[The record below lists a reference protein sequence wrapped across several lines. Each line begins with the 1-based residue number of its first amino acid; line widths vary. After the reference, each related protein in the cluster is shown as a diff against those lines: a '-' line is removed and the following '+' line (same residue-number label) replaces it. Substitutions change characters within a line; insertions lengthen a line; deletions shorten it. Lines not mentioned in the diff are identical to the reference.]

1 MVASFVGGDR
11 LKMVEQL
18 VRAFHE
24 VESSAKSLNGP
35 SRLVAL
41 VAPTGEGKTRIIQ
54 EFYRRL
60 AAEQVPPAYWPSEI
74 VPRDADW
81 MHGRKQV
88 AVQSF
93 SPEKGASLPWLYWS
107 VSCQRRADGSY
118 AQAIFDDVTQ
128 FSAHVEHLYDRLKAR
143 DVTERSFDATQA
155 LVSVLG
161 ALGVIT
167 MGPFGTVVVG
177 LGALRALEA
186 NTDLVTR
193 FKEWRARRAEVNS
206 GEAFRNLESFGRDDE
221 LNELAQNVVKV
232 SRKVPMILVID
243 DAHWADATLTT
254 FVDTIL
260 RSSLGRVLVVA
271 TMWPDNG
278 ARGEEQGPFLRWLES
293 TLEEPLNRT
302 VEVWRLEPLARE
314 DLAHLIRTAYDEVAH
329 EEGPLLSN
337 ETVEILSSRFPSP
350 LGVRAFF
357 GLRAVRNAISHGG
370 LTPMALSLL
379 PPNLTSAYQDYLE
392 ELPEPLQR
400 ILTIAA
406 VSGQR
411 FASPPVVEAAT
422 LLGSAGAEDH
432 LGSGRHPYGV
442 LRELEE
448 FLDSFADSAL
458 HESVLHRAP
467 AEFADYEME
476 IIAGAVSD
484 YAKSLNVTEVS
495 RQLASTIFST
505 HLHLASEGYVEL
517 HYAAESAWKLARLSA
532 DAFNYEE
539 AITVA
544 RTYFEWTCE
553 EEVNEARLDRRHY
566 VAIWLVESGRI
577 DDALEEFRALL
588 HDRLRFLG
596 PDHPNT
602 LSTRHNI
609 ASSLGRSGHIDEAL
623 EEFRALL
630 HDRLRILG
638 PDHPNTL
645 FLRGNI
651 ARWLGESGR
660 IDEALEELRAVLHA
674 QFRVL
679 GADHPDT
686 LITRSNIASS
696 LGRSGH
702 IDEAL
707 EEFRALL
714 HDLLRV
720 LGADHPDTLSTR
732 GNIASWLGESGKID
746 EVLEELRAVL
756 HDRLRVLGADHPDT
770 LITRSNIA
778 SSLGRS
784 GHIDES
790 LEEFRA
796 LLRDQ
801 LRVLGADHPETL
813 TTRHNYVYWLG
824 QSGRI
829 DEALEE
835 FRSLLDDRLRVLGA
849 DHPHTLITRGNIAR
863 WLGES
868 GRIDEALGEFRDL
881 LHDQL
886 RILGPDHPYTLI
898 TRGNIAYWLG
908 GSGEIDEALGEFRA
922 LLDDQL
928 RVLGADHPDTLST
941 QYNIASWLGEIG
953 RIDEALVQS
962 RALLHVQVRV
972 LGADHPDTLPTRP
985 NIAQWLGESGRGNTN
1000 NDS

>member
-588 HDRLRFLG
+588 HDRLR
-596 PDHPNT
+596 
-602 LSTRHNI
+602 
-609 ASSLGRSGHIDEAL
+609 
-623 EEFRALL
+623 
-630 HDRLRILG
+630 ILG